1 MRPLASAALLPR
13 FLERVPQPIWVGDE
27 TGAVIY
33 TNGAALTLLGYTIE
47 EMSGRSGHDM
57 VHYLHRDG
65 TPFPSSECQMLT
77 PRFTGETIHC
87 EEDWF
92 IRRDGSFFPITW
104 WSAPIDLPS
113 GRGVVVSFTDITE
126 QRDLERAARERDAA
140 EIRADLSRA
149 AGRRIVESLAA
160 ASRTTARNLHDGAQQ
175 RLVTLLITLQ
185 LARTELPAGAADARE
200 HLDAAIADAHT
211 AIDELRELAAGIH
224 PAILS
229 SRGLMAAV
237 TALAKRCPLPVA
249 VTGSL
254 KRRLDDS
261 VESNAYFVV
270 AEAITNALKHAQAT
284 RIDVAVELN
293 DSLRLTVKDDGIGGI
308 PATGITSRDGL
319 GLVGIADR
327 IAAFDGT
334 LTIDSPPGVG
344 TTVRAEIPIPG

>member
-1 MRPLASAALLPR
+1 
-13 FLERVPQPIWVGDE
+13 
-27 TGAVIY
+27 
-33 TNGAALTLLGYTIE
+33 
-47 EMSGRSGHDM
+47 
-57 VHYLHRDG
+57 VHYAHRDG
-65 TPFPSSECQMLT
+65 TPFPSSECSMLT
-77 PRFTGETIHC
+77 PRFTGETIHR

-104 WSAPIDLPS
+104 WSAPIELPS

-126 QRDLERAARERDAA
+126 QRELELAARQRDAA

-149 AGRRIVESLAA
+149 SGRRIVESLAA

-185 LARTELPAGAADARE
+185 LARTELPVGAVDARE
-200 HLDAAIADAHT
+200 HLDVAIADAHT

-224 PAILS
+224 PAVLS

-237 TALAKRCPLPVA
+237 SALAKRCPLPVV

-261 VESNAYFVV
+261 IESNAYFLV
-270 AEAITNALKHAQAT
+270 AEAITNSLKHAHAS
-284 RIDVAVELN
+284 RIDVEVELT
-293 DSLRLTVKDDGIGGI
+293 DRLILTVADDGIGGV
-308 PATGITSRDGL
+308 PAAGVSSKDGL
-319 GLVGIADR
+319 GLVGLADR
-327 IAAFDGT
+327 IAAFDGI

-344 TTVRAEIPIPG
+344 TTTRAEIPIPS